1 MLDLKAKFKVL
12 ERKIRSY
19 YPVNRKMFER
29 DINALRE
36 SVTHLGM
43 QIELQLLENGGKF
56 SFSHTGGG
64 GG

>member
-1 MLDLKAKFKVL
+1 MLDLKAKFKAL

-29 DINALRE
+29 DINTLRE
-36 SVTHLGM
+36 SVAHLEI

-56 SFSHTGGG
+56 SFSHGGG
-64 GG
+64 G